1 MAKSNAKAGSQEMT
15 DVLNQSETFIK
26 KYKKALLVAL
36 IAIVVIIA
44 GFIFY
49 KNVTASRSE
58 EAATALA
65 KVQDLFAQQQ
75 YEKALKG
82 EGAAVPG
89 FIQLASDYSGTP
101 SGNLANYYAGLCYA
115 KMNKW
120 QDAVKYL
127 EEFDAQD
134 DLIPSPLSQVA
145 LGDAYANLKQYD
157 KAVEAFKKGAKLA
170 DKAANGG
177 INYSVSPLALKKAGI
192 ILNEQGKKDE
202 ALEVFKEIKEKYV
215 NAPIVASGQIDEF
228 IELATK

>member
-1 MAKSNAKAGSQEMT
+1 
-15 DVLNQSETFIK
+15 
-26 KYKKALLVAL
+26 
-36 IAIVVIIA
+36 
-44 GFIFY
+44 
-49 KNVTASRSE
+49 
-58 EAATALA
+58 
-65 KVQDLFAQQQ
+65 
-75 YEKALKG
+75 
-82 EGAAVPG
+82 
-89 FIQLASDYSGTP
+89 
-101 SGNLANYYAGLCYA
+101 
-115 KMNKW
+115 MNKW

-127 EEFDAQD
+127 EDFDAQD